1 MGAHVQ
7 AIHTTVGYIVP
18 GTTISLLSHVT
29 TAWGGTRPRSSMRCV
44 GSILSIVNIFAGEGG
59 PKILHFPGRSMA
71 RGQPRRSMPACE
83 IRQKG

>member
-18 GTTISLLSHVT
+18 GTAIRLLSHVT
-29 TAWGGTRPRSSMRCV
+29 IAWGGTRLRSSMRCV
-44 GSILSIVNIFAGEGG
+44 GSILSIVTIFGGEGG
-59 PKILHFPGRSMA
+59 PKTLQFPGRSMA

-83 IRQKG
+83 IRRNG